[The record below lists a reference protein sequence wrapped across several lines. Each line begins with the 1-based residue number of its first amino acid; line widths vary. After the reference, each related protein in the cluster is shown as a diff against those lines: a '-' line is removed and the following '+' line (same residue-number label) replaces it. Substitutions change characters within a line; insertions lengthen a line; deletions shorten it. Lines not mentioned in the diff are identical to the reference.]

1 MVRTVNEVYLDLRQ
15 ELRDAGVAGYQIEAR
30 ELVCYAMDI
39 QPEEFLFKKQLWVF
53 DEMQARIA
61 ELKAQRLSGT
71 PLQHITGRWEF
82 YGIPLEV
89 SRDTLIP
96 RADTETLAETAIT
109 LLESRSRSRMLDLCC
124 GSGCL
129 AIAVLKNVEG
139 VTAVLGD
146 LSEAALEVA
155 QRNLITHHLTGRAL
169 TAVLD
174 AKAVPP
180 AALGR
185 FHLIVCNP
193 PYIPSR
199 EIPTLDVEVQNEPH
213 MALDGGEDGL
223 DFYRAVATGYF
234 DSLNQGG
241 VLAFEVGLGQFEDV
255 SGILEEAGYK
265 NVQVR
270 NDLTGIERVVLGMR
284 RDDE

>member
-1 MVRTVNEVYLDLRQ
+1 MVRTVNEAYLDLRR

-39 QPEEFLFKKQLWVF
+39 QPEEFFMKKHLWVF
-53 DEMQARIA
+53 DEMQARIDQ
-61 ELKAQRLSGT
+61 LKALRLSGT

-89 SRDTLIP
+89 TKDTLIP

-109 LLESRSRSRMLDLCC
+109 LLESRSRSRLLDLCC

-129 AIAVLKNVEG
+129 AISVLKNVEG
-139 VTAVLGD
+139 VTAVLAD

-155 QRNLITHHLTGRAL
+155 QRNLIRHHLTGKAL

-185 FHLIVCNP
+185 FHMIVCNP
-193 PYIPSR
+193 PYIPSE
-199 EIPTLDVEVQNEPH
+199 EIPTLDVEVQKEPH

-223 DFYRAVATGYF
+223 DFYRAVAVGYF
-234 DSLNQGG
+234 NSLHNGG

-255 SGILEEAGYK
+255 ARILEEVGYK

>member
-1 MVRTVNEVYLDLRQ
+1 MVRTVNEAYLDLRR

-39 QPEEFLFKKQLWVF
+39 PPEKFLMKKQMWVF
-53 DEMQARIA
+53 DEMQARIE
-61 ELKAQRLSGT
+61 ELKKLRLSGT

-89 SRDTLIP
+89 TRDTLIP
-96 RADTETLAETAIT
+96 RADTETLAETAIA
-109 LLESRSRSRMLDLCC
+109 LLESRSRSRLLDLCC

-129 AIAVLKNVEG
+129 AISVLKNVEG
-139 VTAVLGD
+139 VSAVLAD

-155 QRNLITHHLTGRAL
+155 QRNLIRHSLTGRAL
-169 TAVLD
+169 TAVVD
-174 AKAVPP
+174 AKAAPP

-193 PYIPSR
+193 PYIPSG

-213 MALDGGEDGL
+213 MALDGGQDGL
-223 DFYRAVATGYF
+223 DFYRAVAAGYYN
-234 DSLNQGG
+234 SLHNGG
-241 VLAFEVGLGQFEDV
+241 VLAFEVGLGQFEEV
-255 SGILEEAGYK
+255 SRILEEAGYQ

-270 NDLTGIERVVLGMR
+270 CDLTGIERVVLGMR
-284 RDDE
+284 RDDA

>member
-1 MVRTVNEVYLDLRQ
+1 MVRTVNEAYLDLRR

-39 QPEEFLFKKQLWVF
+39 PPEKFLMKKQMWVF
-53 DEMQARIA
+53 DEMQARIE
-61 ELKAQRLSGT
+61 ELKKLRLSGT

-89 SRDTLIP
+89 TRDTLIP
-96 RADTETLAETAIT
+96 RADTEILAETAIA
-109 LLESRSRSRMLDLCC
+109 LLESRSRSRLLDLCC

-129 AIAVLKNVEG
+129 AISVLKNVEG
-139 VTAVLGD
+139 VTAVLAD

-155 QRNLITHHLTGRAL
+155 QRNLIRHSLTGRAL
-169 TAVLD
+169 TAVID
-174 AKAVPP
+174 AKAAPP

-193 PYIPSR
+193 PYIPSG

-213 MALDGGEDGL
+213 MALDGGQDGL
-223 DFYRAVATGYF
+223 DFYRAVAAGYYN
-234 DSLNQGG
+234 SLHNGG
-241 VLAFEVGLGQFEDV
+241 VLAFEVGLGQFEEV
-255 SGILEEAGYK
+255 SRILEEAGYQ

-270 NDLTGIERVVLGMR
+270 CDLTGIERVVLGMR
-284 RDDE
+284 RDDA

>member
-1 MVRTVNEVYLDLRQ
+1 MVRTVNEAYLDLRR
-15 ELRDAGVAGYQIEAR
+15 ELREKGIAGYQIEAR

-39 QPEEFLFKKQLWVF
+39 QPQDFFAKKHLWVF
-53 DEMQARIA
+53 DDMQARIDA
-61 ELKAQRLSGT
+61 LKEQRLSGT

-89 SRDTLIP
+89 TKDTLIP

-109 LLESRSRSRMLDLCC
+109 LLESRSKSRLLDLCC

-139 VTAVLGD
+139 VSAVLAD

-155 QRNLITHHLTGRAL
+155 QRNLMQHHLTGRAL
-169 TAVLD
+169 TALLD

-180 AALGR
+180 EALGR

-193 PYIPSR
+193 PYIPSA
-199 EIPTLDVEVQNEPH
+199 EIPTLDVEVQQEPH

-223 DFYRAVATGYF
+223 DFYRAVAVNYYPR
-234 DSLNQGG
+234 LHNGG

-255 SGILEEAGYK
+255 SRILEEAGYK